1 MKKKLI
7 AALTSAAMV
16 ATMVPATAFAASTT
30 TADNTPNVEVKQTQQ
45 TETAASVIEKIGEI
59 NSTISYDDTSKKAI
73 EAARDAYNSLSDFDK
88 ESVKDE
94 TTNNLTRLENAEA
107 AYKVY
112 TDKLAE
118 AQKAID
124 AIGATVTAAD
134 YATDGAVTKASALLT
149 AGKVHVDA
157 GTVGT
162 TDSIAYNAADISLDE
177 TRTQKMNDL
186 TEDDAL
192 KDLIDQI
199 DGLDVIEETNYD
211 TAKSNVTGAR
221 SAYED
226 LRTTQQDMVGNLG
239 KLVSRENKIKK
250 YEDAVSL
257 TGYLDDAEKTIGD
270 GQGEISLEQS
280 ETSYQKALEAYNNL
294 SDTLKGKATTAK
306 ATLDNWKN
314 NIDTYKAKQATDEA
328 VAEVIRLI
336 SALPKTVD
344 ISLSNEAQVNEAE
357 AAYEALGADKSKVGT
372 EYSNVLAAATSKI
385 DNLIADLT
393 ADERAQRVIDLIN
406 KLPAETAQITRDN
419 TDVVKAAQA
428 EYNRDV
434 DAEQIAWDE
443 RASITGT
450 QAEWQKK
457 VDSTSLNRLKAA
469 IQVIWA
475 AENTDAQNLTKL
487 KSMDG
492 YTSEISVGD
501 ADQLENAKKAVEEAE
516 EALGNANKYVKAAFE
531 SDADYNTLI
540 GNLNNTKQNI
550 ADYEGKNSTENRS
563 AADAIIAAMKA
574 LPGADSITNETL
586 AAAKEQVEAVTTS
599 LNSANT
605 YVQQMV
611 QTDSAAMKFYNEAVA
626 KIKNLED
633 TAMVP
638 EIESAIAALTI
649 LDATKTP
656 TEAEIDQAIT
666 ANKTVREQLEA
677 LDDDQFGMVEN
688 VAKLE
693 KAEKAV
699 RDSIC
704 ALLKAEIAKIG
715 NTTAALSETQIEQ
728 INAITAML
736 TKYEVTDTEKASISN
751 VSDYNSAKSK
761 LDDQLKSEAEAEA
774 APVGTAIDNLPATTM
789 DIDKSQ
795 FDMVISLYDQ
805 YQKLS
810 DKAKAEL
817 SEAQVTKLTN
827 AYNHVVVYVL
837 DKAEITVADAVYTGS
852 SVEPAVTVKDA
863 NGNIVPAS
871 AYETFYNNNTNAGT
885 ANVTVVATVDG
896 NYVGSKVATF
906 EIAKADVSTLSVEN
920 IATQT
925 YKGSPLTPK
934 PVVKDGDKVL
944 KEGTDYSLKY
954 EANTNAGTA
963 KVTVTGNGNYT
974 GTASKTFTIAKAN
987 IQKAN
992 VTGVANCYYTGK
1004 ARTQT
1009 DLKVTMAGKVLSKSD
1024 YKVTYKNN
1032 KNVGKATLTIT
1043 GQGNYT
1049 GTITKTFIVKPRK
1062 VANVKVTKGK
1072 KRVTVRYKKQNGAR
1086 YQIYYKTTGSK
1097 AKTVKTASVK
1107 RTIKKLKSG
1116 KTYTIKV
1123 RAYKKIGSKT
1133 YYGKYSK
1140 AKKVRVR

>member
-16 ATMVPATAFAASTT
+16 ATMVPATAFAASPT
-30 TADNTPNVEVKQTQQ
+30 TADATPKAEVKQTQQ
-45 TETAASVIEKIGEI
+45 TETAASVIEKIGKI
-59 NSTISYDDTSKKAI
+59 VSPISYSDTSKKAI
-73 EAARDAYNSLSDFDK
+73 EDARAAYDSLSDFDK
-88 ESVKDE
+88 ETVKTE
-94 TTNNLTRLENAEA
+94 NTNNLARLENAEA

-112 TDKLAE
+112 TDALAE

-134 YATDGAVTKASALLT
+134 YAEGGVIEKADNMLDDSYEVVVSGGYKGNISYNQANIKLDATRTVKFRDLVKDGALKSVIDEIDRLGPVEEKDYDANETAINKA
-149 AGKVHVDA
+149 
-157 GTVGT
+157 
-162 TDSIAYNAADISLDE
+162 
-177 TRTQKMNDL
+177 R
-186 TEDDAL
+186 
-192 KDLIDQI
+192 
-199 DGLDVIEETNYD
+199 TNYG
-211 TAKSNVTGAR
+211 KLNPS
-221 SAYED
+221 
-226 LRTTQQDMVGNLG
+226 QQDMVGNLG
-239 KLVSRENKIKK
+239 KLVARENKIKK
-250 YEDAVSL
+250 YADAVAL
-257 TGYLDDAEKTIGD
+257 TGYLDDAGKEIGNK
-270 GQGEISLEQS
+270 QGEISLEQS
-280 ETSYQKALEAYNNL
+280 ETSYEKALDAYNQL
-294 SDTLKGKATTAK
+294 SAELKEQAGQAK
-306 ATLDNWKN
+306 STLDSWKSK
-314 NIDTYKAKQATDEA
+314 IDQYKANQATDKA

-344 ISLSNEAQVNEAE
+344 ISLSDEVQVNEAK
-357 AAYEALGADKSKVGT
+357 AAYEALGTGKSEVGK
-372 EYSNVLAAATSKI
+372 EYSDVLTAATTKI
-385 DNLIADLT
+385 NTLIADLT
-393 ADERAQRVIDLIN
+393 AEERAQRVIDLIN
-406 KLPAETAQITRDN
+406 KLPAETAQITRDD
-419 TDVVKAAQA
+419 TDAVKAAQA
-428 EYNRDV
+428 EYNRDAAGTAQIGW
-434 DAEQIAWDE
+434 DAN
-443 RASITGT
+443 ASISGT
-450 QAEWQKK
+450 EAEWQKK
-457 VDSTSLNRLKAA
+457 VDSASLDRLKAA

-475 AENTDAQNLTKL
+475 AENTDAQNFVNL
-487 KSMDG
+487 KSMAG
-492 YTSEISVGD
+492 YASEIFVGD
-501 ADQLENAKKAVEEAE
+501 ADQLAKAKKAVEEAE
-516 EALGNANKYVKAAFE
+516 EAFGNANKYVKAAFE
-531 SDADYNTLI
+531 ADENYSTWIN
-540 GNLNNTKQNI
+540 NLNNTKQNI
-550 ADYEGKNSTENRS
+550 ADYEGENSTENKT

-611 QTDSAAMKFYNEAVA
+611 QTDAAAMKFYNEAVA

-649 LDATKTP
+649 LDATKNP

-704 ALLKAEIAKIG
+704 ALLKEEIAKIG

-736 TKYEVTDTEKASISN
+736 TKYTVTDTEKSSIDNISA
-751 VSDYNSAKSK
+751 YNIAKAK
-761 LDDQLKSEAEAEA
+761 LDAQLESEAEAEA
-774 APVGTAIDNLPATTM
+774 APVKTAIDNLPATTT

-852 SVEPAVTVKDA
+852 AVEPAVTVKDV

-871 AYETFYNNNTNAGT
+871 AYETFYNNNNNAGT

-906 EIAKADVSTLSVEN
+906 EIEKANVSTLSVEN

-925 YKGSPLTPK
+925 YTGSPLTPK

-954 EANTNAGTA
+954 EANTNEGIA
-963 KVTVTGNGNYT
+963 KVTITGNGNYT
-974 GTASKTFTIAKAN
+974 GDVTKTFTIVKAN
-987 IQKAN
+987 IQNAN
-992 VTGVANCYYTGK
+992 VTGVVNRYYTGK

-1009 DLKVTMAGKVLSKSD
+1009 DLRVYIAGKALSTDNYS
-1024 YKVTYKNN
+1024 VVYKNN
-1032 KNVGKATLTIT
+1032 KNIGQASLTIT
-1043 GQGNYT
+1043 GKGNYT

-1062 VANVKVTKGK
+1062 VASVKVTKGK

-1086 YQIYYKTTGSK
+1086 YQIYYKKAGTK
-1097 AKTVKTASVK
+1097 AKTVKTAAVK